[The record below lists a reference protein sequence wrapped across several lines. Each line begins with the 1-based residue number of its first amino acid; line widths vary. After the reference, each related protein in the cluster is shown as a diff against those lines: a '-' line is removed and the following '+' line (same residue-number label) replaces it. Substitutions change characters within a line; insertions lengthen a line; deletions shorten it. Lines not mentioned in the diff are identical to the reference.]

1 MAVTALLDLW
11 AVGNDPQ
18 FKARAGVATMSAATM
33 VLGSAIANAPTAA
46 RRKNWANY
54 ALANPERES
63 QRALWSILSSP
74 TITTIQTNGP
84 TATDIE
90 IFNAA
95 SAFVPLIASAYST
108 ALLG

>member
-54 ALANPERES
+54 ALANPETES

-74 TITTIQTNGP
+74 TITTFG
-84 TATDIE
+84 
-90 IFNAA
+90 
-95 SAFVPLIASAYST
+95 LT
-108 ALLG
+108 ALDQDLFLAVSGAVPFLCNGFPTGALG